1 MSADVLSLLSG
12 LFSAVWQLFNGWY
25 LPGTNVTPGA
35 FALSILFVWL
45 LVRRIVR
52 LFDSEGSVKGRGDDG

>member
-1 MSADVLSLLSG
+1 MTNDALSLLGG

-25 LPGTNVTPGA
+25 LPGTNVTPFA
-35 FALSILFVWL
+35 FSVSILFVWL

-52 LFDSEGSVKGRGDDG
+52 LFDSEGSVKGRGEDD